1 MKSLGLIE
9 VIGFISAVEASDTCL
24 KAANVSL
31 SRIDRVGAG
40 IVTVSIVGD
49 VGSVKAAVDAA
60 QVAVEKIGTL
70 RSAHVIPR
78 LNSDVEEFLYKQIKI
93 EKNGNCDV
101 ASKLE
106 NKESNIT
113 DHVISNDT
121 SDSMINESQTANSDV
136 VLNSNLEVDIKT
148 KTDTTAEKQVEVD
161 TKAELKLNLNTK
173 ISESDKSN
181 YNNESIKIDETELKA
196 EIINANE
203 TLKRTDSKTL
213 KIGNSDLSKYSVK
226 ELRTK
231 IKTLDASVSANALK
245 RMKKEELIK
254 YFDKLNRKDK

>member
-24 KAANVSL
+24 KVANVNL

-49 VGSVKAAVDAA
+49 VGAVKAAVDAA
-60 QVAVEKIGTL
+60 KVAVEKIGTL

-78 LNSDVEEFLYKQIKI
+78 LNSDVEEFLYKQIKNENYDVDSKI
-93 EKNGNCDV
+93 EK
-101 ASKLE
+101 
-106 NKESNIT
+106 KESNIT

-136 VLNSNLEVDIKT
+136 VFNRNLEVDIKT
-148 KTDTTAEKQVEVD
+148 KTDTTAEKQVETD
-161 TKAELKLNLNTK
+161 TKAELKLNLNTN

-181 YNNESIKIDETELKA
+181 YINESIKIDETESKA

-203 TLKRTDSKTL
+203 TLNSKTL
-213 KIGNSDLSKYSVK
+213 KIGISDLSKYSVK

-254 YFDKLNRKDK
+254 YFDKLNRKDN

>member
-9 VIGFISAVEASDTCL
+9 VIGFISAVEVSDTCL
-24 KAANVSL
+24 KVANVNL

-49 VGSVKAAVDAA
+49 VGAVKAAVDAA
-60 QVAVEKIGTL
+60 KVAVEKIGTL

-78 LNSDVEEFLYKQIKI
+78 LNSDVEEFLYKQIKNENYDVDSKI
-93 EKNGNCDV
+93 EK
-101 ASKLE
+101 
-106 NKESNIT
+106 KESNIT

-136 VLNSNLEVDIKT
+136 VFNRNLEVDIKT
-148 KTDTTAEKQVEVD
+148 KTDTTAEKQVETD
-161 TKAELKLNLNTK
+161 TKAELKLNLNTN

-181 YNNESIKIDETELKA
+181 YINESIKIDETESKA

-203 TLKRTDSKTL
+203 TLNSKTL
-213 KIGNSDLSKYSVK
+213 KIGISDLSKYSVK

-254 YFDKLNRKDK
+254 YFDKLNRKDN

>member
-24 KAANVSL
+24 KVANVNL

-49 VGSVKAAVDAA
+49 VGAVKAAVDAA
-60 QVAVEKIGTL
+60 KVAVEKIGTL

-78 LNSDVEEFLYKQIKI
+78 LNSDVEEFLYKQIKNENYDVDSKI
-93 EKNGNCDV
+93 EK
-101 ASKLE
+101 
-106 NKESNIT
+106 KESNIT

-136 VLNSNLEVDIKT
+136 VFNRNLEVDIKT
-148 KTDTTAEKQVEVD
+148 KTDTKAEKQVETD
-161 TKAELKLNLNTK
+161 TKAELKLNLNTN

-181 YNNESIKIDETELKA
+181 YINESIKIDETESKA

-203 TLKRTDSKTL
+203 TLNSKTL
-213 KIGNSDLSKYSVK
+213 KIGISDLSKYSVK

-254 YFDKLNRKDK
+254 YFDKLNRKDN

>member
-24 KAANVSL
+24 KVANVNL

-49 VGSVKAAVDAA
+49 VGAVKAAVDAA
-60 QVAVEKIGTL
+60 KVAVEKIGTL

-78 LNSDVEEFLYKQIKI
+78 LNSDVEEFLYKQIKNENYDVDSKI
-93 EKNGNCDV
+93 EK
-101 ASKLE
+101 
-106 NKESNIT
+106 KESNIT

-121 SDSMINESQTANSDV
+121 DSMINESQTANSDV
-136 VLNSNLEVDIKT
+136 VFNRNLEVDIKT
-148 KTDTTAEKQVEVD
+148 KTDTTAEKQVETD
-161 TKAELKLNLNTK
+161 TKAELKLNLNTN

-181 YNNESIKIDETELKA
+181 YINESIKIDETESKA

-203 TLKRTDSKTL
+203 TLNLKTL
-213 KIGNSDLSKYSVK
+213 KIGISDLSKYSVK

-254 YFDKLNRKDK
+254 YFDKLNRKDN

>member
-24 KAANVSL
+24 KVANVNL

-49 VGSVKAAVDAA
+49 VGAVKAAVDAA
-60 QVAVEKIGTL
+60 KVAVEKIGTL

-78 LNSDVEEFLYKQIKI
+78 LNSDVEEFLYKQIKNENYDVDSKI
-93 EKNGNCDV
+93 EK
-101 ASKLE
+101 
-106 NKESNIT
+106 KESNIT

-136 VLNSNLEVDIKT
+136 VFNRNLEVDIKT
-148 KTDTTAEKQVEVD
+148 KTDTTAEKQVETD
-161 TKAELKLNLNTK
+161 TKAELKLNLNTN

-181 YNNESIKIDETELKA
+181 YINESIKIDETESKA
-196 EIINANE
+196 EIINTNE
-203 TLKRTDSKTL
+203 TLNSKTL
-213 KIGNSDLSKYSVK
+213 KIGISDLSKYSVK

-254 YFDKLNRKDK
+254 YFDKLNRKDN

>member
-24 KAANVSL
+24 KVANVNL

-49 VGSVKAAVDAA
+49 VGAVKAAVDAA
-60 QVAVEKIGTL
+60 KVAVEKIGTL

-78 LNSDVEEFLYKQIKI
+78 LNSDVEEFLYKQIKNENYDVDSKI
-93 EKNGNCDV
+93 EK
-101 ASKLE
+101 
-106 NKESNIT
+106 KESNIT

-136 VLNSNLEVDIKT
+136 VFNRNLEVDIKT
-148 KTDTTAEKQVEVD
+148 KTDTTAEKQVETD
-161 TKAELKLNLNTK
+161 TKAELKLNLNTN

-181 YNNESIKIDETELKA
+181 YINESIKIDETESKA
-196 EIINANE
+196 EIINSNE
-203 TLKRTDSKTL
+203 TLNSKTL
-213 KIGNSDLSKYSVK
+213 KIGISDLSKYSVK

-254 YFDKLNRKDK
+254 YFDKLNRKDN

>member
-24 KAANVSL
+24 KVANVNL

-49 VGSVKAAVDAA
+49 VGAVKAAVDAA
-60 QVAVEKIGTL
+60 KVAVEKIGTL

-78 LNSDVEEFLYKQIKI
+78 LNSDVEEFLYKQIKNENYDVDSKI
-93 EKNGNCDV
+93 EK
-101 ASKLE
+101 
-106 NKESNIT
+106 KESNIT

-136 VLNSNLEVDIKT
+136 VFNRNLEVDIKT
-148 KTDTTAEKQVEVD
+148 KTDTTAEKQVETD
-161 TKAELKLNLNTK
+161 TKAELKLNLNTN
-173 ISESDKSN
+173 ISESDESN
-181 YNNESIKIDETELKA
+181 YINESIKIDETESKA
-196 EIINANE
+196 EIINTNE
-203 TLKRTDSKTL
+203 TLNSKTL
-213 KIGNSDLSKYSVK
+213 KIGISDLSKYSVK

-254 YFDKLNRKDK
+254 YFDKLNRKDN

>member
-24 KAANVSL
+24 KVANVNL

-49 VGSVKAAVDAA
+49 VGAVKAAVDAA
-60 QVAVEKIGTL
+60 KVAVEKIGTL

-93 EKNGNCDV
+93 EKNENCDV
-101 ASKLE
+101 ASKIE
-106 NKESNIT
+106 KKESNIT

-136 VLNSNLEVDIKT
+136 VFNRNLEVDIKT
-148 KTDTTAEKQVEVD
+148 KTDTKAEKQVETD
-161 TKAELKLNLNTK
+161 TKAELKLNLNTN

-181 YNNESIKIDETELKA
+181 YINESIKIDETESKA

-203 TLKRTDSKTL
+203 TLNSKTL
-213 KIGNSDLSKYSVK
+213 KIGISDLSKYSVK

-254 YFDKLNRKDK
+254 YFDKLNRKDN